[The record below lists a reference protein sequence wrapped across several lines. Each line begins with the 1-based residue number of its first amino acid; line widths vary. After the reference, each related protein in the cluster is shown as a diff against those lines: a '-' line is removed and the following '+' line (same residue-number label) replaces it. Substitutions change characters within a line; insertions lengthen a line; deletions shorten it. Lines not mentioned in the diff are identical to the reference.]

1 MTRKQINQQLKN
13 GEIKMELLFE
23 NKNQMGGYIHQKYS
37 VINQVQSSINVL
49 DLGVIPQKKTEDVIF
64 ETIISGVK
72 KGDFP
77 IRVITNNNSDKI
89 IILNNVMKK
98 FKKLKMMSLDINNPF
113 TFTIVRKGRDLLM
126 K

>member
-1 MTRKQINQQLKN
+1 
-13 GEIKMELLFE
+13 MELLFE